1 MKKNPVNC
9 CLPVKKGDLYIVRN
23 IHTHINIK
31 SMNNVI
37 IAQVQMGANSKGGQS
52 IRAYQLSTGVEVTK
66 DIVYATLKNAFEA
79 GMWLENSSGKWK
91 QVTPADADRYMN
103 EQVNTPKSSVSQE
116 KNELAMFLSTCSEKR
131 PESLFCEDLTWKF
144 LCRSVMRGKNILL
157 TGPTGCGKSQT
168 AIAVAKALDKPFFY
182 VNLGAT
188 QDPRGALIGNTHFSK
203 DAGTYFN
210 ESAFVKAIQTPNTV
224 VLLDEVSRAHP
235 EAWNILMTVLDPG
248 QRYLRLDEAVNTPT
262 VKVAEGVS
270 FIGTANIGNEYTAV
284 RVMDRAL
291 LDRFV
296 IAEIPYLTIAQE
308 TQLISQLY
316 PTLDA
321 TLAKNLA
328 EIATLTR
335 SEVKSDSARIQ
346 TPISTRSVVEMA
358 GLLDDGFSL
367 TECAEVSIYPLYS
380 QDGGLQSERTFVKQ
394 LVQKFVPDG
403 TSDDLM
409 SSSI

>member
-1 MKKNPVNC
+1 M
-9 CLPVKKGDLYIVRN
+9 
-23 IHTHINIK
+23 
-31 SMNNVI
+31 SNVI
-37 IAQVQMGANSKGGQS
+37 IAKVQMGANAKGGQS
-52 IRAYQLSTGVEVTK
+52 VRAYEAVTGMDITK
-66 DIVYATLKNAFEA
+66 EIVYATLKNAFDA
-79 GMWLENSSGKWK
+79 GNWLENSAGKWK
-91 QVTPADADRYMN
+91 QVSIADAERFLKDLDN
-103 EQVNTPKSSVSQE
+103 PVKSSVSQE
-116 KNELAMFLSTCSEKR
+116 KNEMAMFLSTCSEKR

-188 QDPRGALIGNTHFSK
+188 QDPRGTLIGNTHFSK

-210 ESAFVKAIQTPNTV
+210 ESAFVKAIQTPDTV
-224 VLLDEVSRAHP
+224 ILLDEVSRAHP

-316 PTLDA
+316 PTLDV

-335 SEVKSDSARIQ
+335 AEVKSDSARIQ
-346 TPISTRSVVEMA
+346 TPISTRSIVEMA
-358 GLLDDGFSL
+358 GLINDGFSL

-403 TSDDLM
+403 TSDSLM
-409 SSSI
+409 GDESVENPF

>member
-1 MKKNPVNC
+1 M
-9 CLPVKKGDLYIVRN
+9 
-23 IHTHINIK
+23 
-31 SMNNVI
+31 SNVI
-37 IAQVQMGANSKGGQS
+37 IAKVQMGANAKGGQS
-52 IRAYQLSTGVEVTK
+52 VRAYEAVTGMDITK
-66 DIVYATLKNAFEA
+66 EIVYATLKNAYDA
-79 GMWLENSSGKWK
+79 GNWLENSAGKWK
-91 QVTPADADRYMN
+91 QVSIADAERFLKDLEN
-103 EQVNTPKSSVSQE
+103 PVKSSVSQE
-116 KNELAMFLSTCSEKR
+116 KNEMAMFLSTCSEKR

-188 QDPRGALIGNTHFSK
+188 QDPRGTLIGNTHFSK

-210 ESAFVKAIQTPNTV
+210 ESAFVKAIQTPDTV
-224 VLLDEVSRAHP
+224 ILLDEVSRAHP

-316 PTLDA
+316 PTLDV

-335 SEVKSDSARIQ
+335 AEVKSDSARIQ
-346 TPISTRSVVEMA
+346 TPISTRSIVEMA
-358 GLLDDGFSL
+358 GLINDGFSL

-403 TSDDLM
+403 TSDSLM
-409 SSSI
+409 GDESVENPF

>member
-1 MKKNPVNC
+1 
-9 CLPVKKGDLYIVRN
+9 
-23 IHTHINIK
+23 
-31 SMNNVI
+31 MNNII
-37 IAQVQMGANSKGGQS
+37 IAKVQMGANSKGGES
-52 IRAYQLSTGVEVTK
+52 IRAYEALTNYDITK
-66 DIVYATLKNAFEA
+66 NVVYATLKNAFDA
-79 GMWLENSSGKWK
+79 GMWLENSAGKWK
-91 QVTPADADRYMN
+91 QVNPADAERFLKDLEN
-103 EQVNTPKSSVSQE
+103 APKSSVSQE
-116 KNELAMFLSTCSEKR
+116 KNELAMFLATCIEKR

-144 LCRSVMRGKNILL
+144 LCRSVMRGKNIML

-182 VNLGAT
+182 INLGAT

-296 IAEIPYLTIAQE
+296 IAEIPYLTVAQE
-308 TQLISQLY
+308 SQLVRQLY

-321 TLAKNLA
+321 ILANNLA
-328 EIATLTR
+328 EIASQTR
-335 SEVKSDSARIQ
+335 VETKSDSARIQ

-367 TECAEVSIYPLYS
+367 PECAEVSIYPLYS

-394 LVQKFVPDG
+394 LVQKYVPDG
-403 TSDDLM
+403 TSDNLM
-409 SSSI
+409 GESTSF

>member
-1 MKKNPVNC
+1 MK
-9 CLPVKKGDLYIVRN
+9 
-23 IHTHINIK
+23 
-31 SMNNVI
+31 NVI
-37 IAQVQMGANSKGGQS
+37 IAQVQMGPNSKGGQS
-52 IRAYQLSTGVEVTK
+52 IRAYQYGTGVDITG

-91 QVTPADADRYMN
+91 QVSEKEAVAFVNDAA
-103 EQVNTPKSSVSQE
+103 QVPNSPVSQE

-168 AIAVAKALDKPFFY
+168 AIAVANALDKPFFY
-182 VNLGAT
+182 INLGAT

-224 VLLDEVSRAHP
+224 ILLDEISRAHP

-296 IAEIPYLTIAQE
+296 IAEIPFLNVAQE
-308 TQLISQLY
+308 TQLVSQLY
-316 PTLDA
+316 PTLSK
-321 TLAKNLA
+321 TLATNLA
-328 EIATLTR
+328 EIAALTR

-358 GLLDDGFSL
+358 GLLEDGFSL

-403 TSDDLM
+403 TSDNLM
-409 SSSI
+409 GESTSSEYHPF